1 MFRCVIERV
10 GAHRPFCPNPLAFDW
25 TSAPALVER
34 RESCLVDVCCPSPEP
49 ETNWRTAP
57 VQPPL
62 CIGRYEG
69 TDRFLGR
76 RAPPERSLH
85 SLSPRRENLNK
96 CLVQRNYQGRG
107 GSRYNRPLPHF
118 FGLYCISEAGIKGL
132 PSKASL
138 MASKTFLAFFRAVA
152 RYPRMRPKRL
162 APSSVRNPPETCCLT
177 FTIRISRSPWLLS
190 NGMRKS
196 DMNANTWPWKSRRR
210 MSKFTGGACLGR
222 PRFFPSPLVVGVGAE
237 FASNPT

>member
-96 CLVQRNYQGRG
+96 CLVQPCWGTRIRKRRRNT
-107 GSRYNRPLPHF
+107 LP
-118 FGLYCISEAGIKGL
+118 GMDCA
-132 PSKASL
+132 
-138 MASKTFLAFFRAVA
+138 
-152 RYPRMRPKRL
+152 RPKAQRKKSQKSAPRGSLSLDNRGPHKCSAQAL
-162 APSSVRNPPETCCLT
+162 ARKPPKG
-177 FTIRISRSPWLLS
+177 FALL
-190 NGMRKS
+190 
-196 DMNANTWPWKSRRR
+196 
-210 MSKFTGGACLGR
+210 ACLGNR
-222 PRFFPSPLVVGVGAE
+222 LQSQFRR
-237 FASNPT
+237 

>member
-69 TDRFLGR
+69 TERFLDR
-76 RAPPERSLH
+76 RAPQSGLCTRCHHGERTSISVWCSHVGAPGYGNEDGTRCQRRTTLGLNH
-85 SLSPRRENLNK
+85 GGKKLAKSAPRGSLSLDNRGPHK
-96 CLVQRNYQGRG
+96 CSA
-107 GSRYNRPLPHF
+107 GS
-118 FGLYCISEAGIKGL
+118 E
-132 PSKASL
+132 
-138 MASKTFLAFFRAVA
+138 
-152 RYPRMRPKRL
+152 
-162 APSSVRNPPETCCLT
+162 
-177 FTIRISRSPWLLS
+177 
-190 NGMRKS
+190 
-196 DMNANTWPWKSRRR
+196 
-210 MSKFTGGACLGR
+210 
-222 PRFFPSPLVVGVGAE
+222 
-237 FASNPT
+237 